1 MSYDD
6 LERRLT
12 NLEAKLDDILKRT
25 LGEVNDGIAFVK
37 KLCLGIVAIMILQIV
52 LVMVLVQ

>member
-6 LERRLT
+6 LERRLS

-52 LVMVLVQ
+52 LVMVLV